1 MFDVTETKI
10 VGSFAPNPRQ
20 EEDYI
25 LRNPNKVVL
34 DNIPSLSEH
43 RVNTERVATNNHTMQ
58 HVVGGWPKEVD
69 HTEVNDV
76 NKYMRKMIKE
86 PTLGY
91 AQATRDLVSG
101 AERCIE
107 QNNVIDLFEEYFDG
121 EDPEFMSEPI
131 TTKTLMIFKDPAP
144 IKRAVT
150 KIAWHPEVNEYRV
163 GVSYA
168 QLRFQQQPGNMPK

>member
-1 MFDVTETKI
+1 M
-10 VGSFAPNPRQ
+10 
-20 EEDYI
+20 
-25 LRNPNKVVL
+25 
-34 DNIPSLSEH
+34 
-43 RVNTERVATNNHTMQ
+43 NTERVATNNHTMQ

-76 NKYMRKMIKE
+76 NKYMRKMVKE

-150 KIAWHPEVNEYRV
+150 KIAWHPEITEYRV